1 MSYGYLKFSVHTGD
15 DALPIANSQITV
27 HASDGKVIYRAVTDQ
42 NGNTGAYKIWAP
54 DKKLTLDPNYKKPAY
69 TVCIADISAKNYV
82 TKHIEG
88 IPIVDGQTTIMPVNM
103 QPLNEEDMVV
113 TDEYIDIPPI
123 NLLNPAPNRQASPPP
138 PAPTDIA
145 AVPAMAEAATPRIG
159 GSGVLIPDY
168 ITVHLGAPTNASA
181 RNVRVRFSDYIKNV
195 VSSEIY
201 STWPPNSLRANINV
215 IVTFALNRVYT
226 EWYRSRGYNFDI
238 TSTTSYDMVYR
249 DGGPIFENIS
259 ILVDDLFNTYARRI
273 GFENPFPTQFCNGT
287 TSTCAGL
294 SQWGTVT
301 LANQGRSP
309 LEILR
314 YYYPNDLEL
323 TISNNIGGVSD
334 SFPRY
339 ALRVGSEGESVKRMQ
354 DFLNRIRINYPLIPE
369 ISNPNGVF
377 GNDTA
382 EAVRTFQRTFSMTAD
397 GLIGQATWNKITFI
411 FTAVTRLAELDSEG
425 IRRTIGENP
434 PNVILQS
441 GARGENVV
449 QLQFL
454 LNYIS
459 VFYPSVPTVLQNSV
473 FDSRTKNAVIEFQ
486 KNFSL
491 TTDGI
496 VGPATWNKLYAVYN
510 GIDDNVERPP
520 VPDDG
525 GTEPPTINIPPY
537 PGTPLRI
544 GSRGNDV
551 RTMQAFLNVIS
562 TIYPIL
568 DKLTADGIFGPET
581 DKKVRQFQKIMG
593 LTVDGII
600 GPATWNKIV
609 ETYLLASGN
618 KPAPLE
624 YPGTPLRVGSRGTN
638 VRLMQGFL
646 QELTKPYPSLPSIT
660 VDGIFGPNTEA
671 AVRGFQRLFGLSA
684 DGIIGPITWYRIIE
698 ERDKAV

>member
-15 DALPIANSQITV
+15 DALPVAGAQITV
-27 HASDGKVIYRAVTDQ
+27 RGTDGKVIYKTVTDE
-42 NGNTGAYKIWAP
+42 NGNTGGFKIWAP
-54 DKKLTLDPNYKKPAY
+54 DKALTLDPNNKKPTY
-69 TVCIADISAKNYV
+69 SLCIADIAAKDYV

-88 IPIVDGQTTIMPVNM
+88 IPIVDTQTTVMPVNM
-103 QPLNEEDMVV
+103 QPLSEEEMVV
-113 TDEYIDIPPI
+113 TDEYIDIPPV
-123 NLLNPAPNRQASPPP
+123 NLLNPVKNRQTTPPP
-138 PAPTDIA
+138 MAPADSGET
-145 AVPAMAEAATPRIG
+145 VPAMAMTDSRGIF
-159 GSGVLIPDY
+159 SDVLIPDY
-168 ITVHLGAPTNASA
+168 ITVHLGIPTNASA
-181 RNVRVRFSDYIKNV
+181 RNVRIRFADYIKNV

-201 STWPPNSLRANINV
+201 STWPVNSLRANINA
-215 IVTFALNRVYT
+215 IVTFAINRIYT

-238 TSTTSYDMVYR
+238 TNSTSYDMAYR
-249 DGGPIFENIS
+249 DGGPVFENVGN
-259 ILVDDLFNTYARRI
+259 LVDELFNTYARRI
-273 GFENPFPTQFCNGT
+273 GFENPFFTRFCNGT
-287 TSTCAGL
+287 TSTCPGGL

-301 LANQGRSP
+301 LANQGRTP

-314 YYYPNDLEL
+314 YYYPKDLEL
-323 TISNNIGGVSD
+323 NTSDNIGGVSA
-334 SFPRY
+334 SYPGY
-339 ALRVGSEGESVKRMQ
+339 VLRVGSEGESVKRMQ

-397 GLIGQATWNKITFI
+397 GLIGQATWNKITFV

-434 PNVILQS
+434 PTAVLQS
-441 GARGENVV
+441 GAKGENVV

-459 VFYPSVPTVLQNSV
+459 VFYPAVPTVLQNSV
-473 FDSRTKNAVIEFQ
+473 FDARTKNAVIEFQ

-491 TTDGI
+491 TPDGI
-496 VGPATWNKLYAVYN
+496 VGPATWNKLYAVYK
-510 GIDDNVERPP
+510 GIDKNVERPP
-520 VPDDG
+520 VPD
-525 GTEPPTINIPPY
+525 EPSQPGINIPPY
-537 PGTPLRI
+537 PGSPLRL

-568 DKLTADGIFGPET
+568 GKLTADGIFGNET
-581 DKKVRQFQKIMG
+581 YAKVRQFQEIMG

-600 GPATWNKIV
+600 GPVTWNKIV

-618 KPAPLE
+618 ANVSLE

-646 QELTKPYPSLPSIT
+646 QELRKPYPSLPNIT
-660 VDGIFGPNTEA
+660 VDGIFGPNTEN
-671 AVRGFQRLFGLSA
+671 AVRGFQRLFGLA
-684 DGIIGPITWYRIIE
+684 PDGIIGPITWNRIIE
-698 ERDKAV
+698 ERNKAV